1 MKIKAVLLLFLVI
14 PCLVFAQSFDR
25 GLEGLAKELAE
36 KLNERKKN
44 KIAVWGF
51 FSESEKHRDL
61 GNYLTE
67 DFSIYLGNHA
77 TNFGVIDRSHLKTLL
92 KEHRLIADGFIDERT
107 TKRLG
112 KLIAADAVIVG
123 TYTVLNSEIKVRA
136 RVLDTETALQIG
148 GASHLLSMDDN
159 IARLLGKL

>member
-1 MKIKAVLLLFLVI
+1 MRTKLLLI
-14 PCLVFAQSFDR
+14 VFIVMPIIASCQYFDR
-25 GLEGLAKELAE
+25 NVSALAKEIAE
-36 KLNERKKN
+36 KLNERN
-44 KIAVWGF
+44 KTKVAVWGF
-51 FSESEKHRDL
+51 FPESGKYKDF

-77 TNFGVIDRSHLKTLL
+77 SNFGVIDRPHLKVLL
-92 KEHRLIADGFIDERT
+92 KEHRLIADGFIDEKT

-123 TYTVLNSEIKVRA
+123 TYTVLHGEIKIRV

-148 GASHLLSMDDN
+148 GALRMLAMDDN